1 MRAVGAL
8 LHCWLYP
15 TCFKAQWI
23 HIENLTTVVWELWP
37 LRVQHLGGVDIS
49 RQRTRVNTAIRAPQ
63 LRVIDADGKQLGI
76 LPRQEALRLA
86 EERELD
92 LVEVAPNANPP
103 VVKLLDFG
111 KYQYEK
117 AKREREARKARKDI
131 EVKEIRLRPKTG
143 EHDLAFK
150 IRQARSFL
158 EDGAKV
164 KVRVRFRGREIT
176 HPEVARAQMERI
188 ANDLS
193 DISVIEQRPG
203 FEGRTILMIL
213 APGQGRK

>member
-1 MRAVGAL
+1 
-8 LHCWLYP
+8 
-15 TCFKAQWI
+15 
-23 HIENLTTVVWELWP
+23 
-37 LRVQHLGGVDIS
+37 
-49 RQRTRVNTAIRAPQ
+49 VNNAIRAPQ

-143 EHDLAFK
+143 EHDLQFK

-193 DISVIEQRPG
+193 DISVVEQRPG

-213 APGQGRK
+213 GPSKGHK